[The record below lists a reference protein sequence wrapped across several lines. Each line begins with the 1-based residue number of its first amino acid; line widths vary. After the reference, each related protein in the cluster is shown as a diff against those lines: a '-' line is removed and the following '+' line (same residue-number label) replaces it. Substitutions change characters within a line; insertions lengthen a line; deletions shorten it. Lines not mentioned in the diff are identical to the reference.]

1 MKSFN
6 LKGIF
11 EKYSNYRIKQ
21 LKRAI
26 FVNLVDDWS
35 LCTSLPKELR
45 DDLNNRYPLKIEAKE
60 FYSKDEK
67 TVKTLTTLCD
77 DLRIESVLM
86 RYRDGRNSVCVSTQ
100 VGCPLGCRF
109 CATGKFGY
117 KRNLEWNEI
126 IEQVIYF
133 ARLLKK
139 ENKKITNIVFMG
151 MGEPF
156 LNYENVK
163 KSILILND
171 KDGFNLGMRRF
182 SISTVGIPKMILK
195 LAEDLPQVNL
205 AISLHAP
212 NDKLRS
218 KLMPINQKYPIDI
231 VLKAV
236 DEYIKITN
244 RRVMFE
250 YIMINNI
257 NDKEEYAYELA
268 ELLKNKLCFVNLI
281 PCNKVNDYISSKK
294 EKINKFMSILTKL
307 NISVVQRTSFGQD
320 IKAACGQLAGK
331 S

>member
-11 EKYSNYRIKQ
+11 KNYSNYRIKQ

-26 FVNLVDDWS
+26 FVNLIEDWS
-35 LCTSLPKELR
+35 LCTSLPKEVR
-45 DDLNNRYPLKIEAKE
+45 EDLNNRYPLKIKAREV
-60 FYSKDEK
+60 YSKDK
-67 TVKTLTTLCD
+67 RTIKLLLTLD
-77 DLRIESVLM
+77 DGLKIESVLM
-86 RYRDGRNSVCVSTQ
+86 RYKDGRNSVCVSTQ
-100 VGCPLGCRF
+100 VGCPLGCKF
-109 CATGKFGY
+109 CATGKIGF

-139 ENKKITNIVFMG
+139 EKGKITNIVFMG

-163 KSILILND
+163 KSIQILNY

-218 KLMPINQKYPIDI
+218 KLMPINKKYPISI

-236 DEYIKITN
+236 DQYIEITN

-250 YIMINNI
+250 YIMINNV
-257 NDKEEYAYELA
+257 NDKEENAYELA
-268 ELLKNKLCFVNLI
+268 ELLKNKLCFINLI
-281 PCNKVNDYISSKK
+281 PCNKVNDYIPSTK
-294 EKINKFMSILTKL
+294 EAVNQFKAILTKN
-307 NISVVQRTSFGQD
+307 NITVIQRYSFGQD
-320 IKAACGQLAGK
+320 IEAACGQLVGK